1 MELFRSTLV
10 RQAGAI
16 LGAALCLGVAY
27 NASSPLGVQSPPAT
41 APLITVWPEVKAL
54 LAQHRIVLV
63 DARRAAAYE
72 AGHIP
77 GAVSLPFPELERRIA
92 EFSRQHA
99 PTQPLVIYCESL
111 DCPDAHAEAAALAA
125 QYGYGNV
132 REMPGGYAEWRQAEA
147 DGTAR
152 P

>member
-1 MELFRSTLV
+1 MDSFCSTLV

-16 LGAALCLGVAY
+16 LAAALCLGLAY
-27 NASSPLGVQSPPAT
+27 NASSPLGVLSPA
-41 APLITVWPEVKAL
+41 AAQPLVTVWPQVKQL
-54 LAQHRIVLV
+54 LAQSRIDLV
-63 DARRAAAYE
+63 DARSAAAFE

-99 PTQPLVIYCESL
+99 STQPLVIYCESL
-111 DCPDAHAEAAALAA
+111 DCPDAHAEATALASR
-125 QYGYGNV
+125 YGYGDV

-147 DGTAR
+147 GGGAR